1 MGTRA
6 VAGARTGRC
15 AGDREE
21 AGRRA
26 ARNGGQARGRR
37 RRTGAGRR
45 VNDAVRVAAPA
56 KLNLYLHVTG
66 RRASSEA
73 AVSRNV
79 GAPRD
84 GTPSS
89 ATRGGYHTLDS
100 LIAFAGLADRVI
112 ASPAPSGEITLT
124 IDGPFVDAIA
134 TAGEDNL
141 VLRAARA
148 LAAATGTK
156 AGARLHL
163 TKNIPVAAG
172 LGGGSADAAATLR
185 ALTELWGV
193 DAAPRLDEIALSLG
207 ADVPVCLASRP
218 SLVTGIGEVVT
229 PAPALPHAGLL
240 LVNPGVA
247 VATAAVF
254 AAFDA
259 ASAAIPEGAR
269 DVRIPPV
276 VFATAAAL
284 AAALAPARNDLTAA
298 AQSLVPAIGEVL
310 AALAAAEGCRL
321 ARMTGSG
328 ATCFGLF
335 DDPGAAEAARRIV
348 ARGHPEWW
356 AWAGGFAARG

>member
-1 MGTRA
+1 VT
-6 VAGARTGRC
+6 
-15 AGDREE
+15 
-21 AGRRA
+21 
-26 ARNGGQARGRR
+26 
-37 RRTGAGRR
+37 
-45 VNDAVRVAAPA
+45 DAVSVAAPA

-66 RRASSEA
+66 RRDGGEA
-73 AVSRNV
+73 AVSRNI

-84 GTPSS
+84 DTPSG

-112 ASPAPSGEITLT
+112 ASPAPPGDITLE
-124 IDGPFVDAIA
+124 IDGPFTDVIA

-148 LAAATGTK
+148 LAAATGAK
-156 AGARLHL
+156 AGAHLHL

-172 LGGGSADAAATLR
+172 LGGGSADAAAALR

-193 DAAPRLDEIALSLG
+193 DAAPRLEEIALSLG

-218 SLVTGIGEVVT
+218 SFVSGIGEVVT
-229 PAPALPHAGLL
+229 PAPALPNAGLL
-240 LVNPGVA
+240 LVNPGMA

-254 AAFDA
+254 AAFDRTEPQTTGG
-259 ASAAIPEGAR
+259 ASFPGG
-269 DVRIPPV
+269 PFPS
-276 VFATAAAL
+276 AAAL
-284 AAALAPARNDLTAA
+284 ARALAPTRNDLTAA
-298 AQSLVPAIGEVL
+298 AQSIAPAIGEML
-310 AALAAAEGCRL
+310 AALAAADGCRL

-335 DDPGAAEAARRIV
+335 DDAGAAEV
-348 ARGHPEWW
+348 ARTAVIRAHPQWW